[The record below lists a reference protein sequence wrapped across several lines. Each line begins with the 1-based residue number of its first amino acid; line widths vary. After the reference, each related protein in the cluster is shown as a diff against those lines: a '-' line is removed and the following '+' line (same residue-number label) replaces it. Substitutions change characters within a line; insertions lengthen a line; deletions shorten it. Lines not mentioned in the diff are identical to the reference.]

1 MADQKPDKG
10 AWMIVALLFMFMM
23 INFADKI
30 IIGLAGVPIMT
41 DLKLTPKE
49 FGFVGSSFFFLF
61 SVSAVVTGFAVNR
74 IKSKTALL
82 IMGLVWA
89 LVQFPMLGTVG
100 IETLIACRI
109 VLGAGEGPAYPVALH
124 AAYKWFPNARRALPG
139 AIISQGAS
147 IGVIVIVPTLT
158 WIISRYSWH
167 YAFGVL
173 GVAGLVWVALWAI
186 LGKEGE
192 IKDEVASGGALAEH
206 IPYGAL
212 LLNPTNLASWAAYFG
227 AYFGLALILSWFTPY
242 LIRGLGFPQ
251 ETAGHMTA
259 LPFLAGLFVVIG
271 GNALSERMM
280 KNGSSSRVARGVLGG
295 LCVVIGGLAL
305 LAAPYAS
312 NVALKIVLILIGV
325 SLPSV
330 IYPLSPAILSEF
342 TPHGQRGAMLAIN
355 SAVGTAAG
363 IIAPFVMGS
372 VVESAVTAAEGYSL
386 GFSICGVVTLV
397 GGVLGLLFLRPEAER
412 ARIAQRSAGPLAVA
426 QLASS

>member
-61 SVSAVVTGFAVNR
+61 SVSAVVTGFVVNR

-82 IMGLVWA
+82 IMGFVWA

>member
-1 MADQKPDKG
+1 MDQTRPSLLASWNMERSAPRTKMHRRIQNESIEGEFPMPAQKTFG
-10 AWMIVALLFMFMM
+10 KAWAIVALLFGFMM
-23 INFADKI
+23 INFADKVI
-30 IIGLAGVPIMT
+30 VGLAGVSIMT
-41 DLKLTPKE
+41 ELKLTPKQ
-49 FGFVGSSFFFLF
+49 FGLVGSSFFLLF
-61 SVSAVVTGFAVNR
+61 SVSAVLTGFLVNR
-74 IKSKTALL
+74 IHSKWALL
-82 IMGLVWA
+82 AMGLVWA
-89 LVQFPMLGTVG
+89 LVQLPMLGTIG
-100 IETLIACRI
+100 IEALIACRI

-124 AAYKWFPNARRALPG
+124 AAYKWFPNARRAVPG

-330 IYPLSPAILSEF
+330 IYPLSPAILAEF

-355 SAVGTAAG
+355 S
-363 IIAPFVMGS
+363 
-372 VVESAVTAAEGYSL
+372 
-386 GFSICGVVTLV
+386 
-397 GGVLGLLFLRPEAER
+397 
-412 ARIAQRSAGPLAVA
+412 
-426 QLASS
+426 